1 MRLLH
6 VITDK
11 FSLFSFVIKIF
22 TFQDHS
28 GIQDERSLK
37 QFDGINK
44 GYKFTFIFIFSHALT
59 IVSINHNWLVTGC
72 NQI

>member
-6 VITDK
+6 VKPIS

-22 TFQDHS
+22 TFEEHP

-44 GYKFTFIFIFSHALT
+44 GYKFTLIFILSHALT
-59 IVSINHNWLVTGC
+59 IVSINHN
-72 NQI
+72 